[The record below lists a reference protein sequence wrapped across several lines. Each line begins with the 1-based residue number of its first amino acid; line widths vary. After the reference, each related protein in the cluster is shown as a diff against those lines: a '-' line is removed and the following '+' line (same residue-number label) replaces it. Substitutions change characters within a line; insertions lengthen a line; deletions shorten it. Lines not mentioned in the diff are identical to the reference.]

1 MFMLIEVN
9 AVLGN
14 QGAFTSREDMLT
26 PSHWA
31 VKANCVSKVE
41 YMNYVEGTALFYE
54 LQTICI
60 WDVFAMA
67 GSRRDG
73 LEDSKDDS
81 QWCYAAG
88 TMWTAFREDYKGKRV
103 EKQCALIWLE
113 PAWEEQSSC
122 CTTCGASPVQIL
134 KLSLFEYLQSALL
147 GKKVICAAGSALQF
161 LV

>member
-1 MFMLIEVN
+1 MLYLETKVHLHQGRICLLQVTELWKLTAYPRLSTWTMLRAPHYFTNFKPFVFGMF
-9 AVLGN
+9 
-14 QGAFTSREDMLT
+14 
-26 PSHWA
+26 
-31 VKANCVSKVE
+31 
-41 YMNYVEGTALFYE
+41 
-54 LQTICI
+54 
-60 WDVFAMA
+60 FAMA

-103 EKQCALIWLE
+103 EKQCALMWLE